1 MAQSYTLAL
10 AGNPNSGKTTM
21 FNALTGAAQ
30 FVGNWPGVTV
40 EKKEGK
46 YRKDKDVR
54 IMDLPGIYSLS
65 PYSQEE
71 VVAREYLVNDR
82 PDAIINIVDVTNL
95 ERNLY
100 LTTQLLE
107 IGIPVV
113 IALNMMDVVQKS
125 GDTVHTDVLSR
136 ILKCPVVETSALKE
150 DNIDKVVQEAIA
162 AAKRGEKPACVP
174 FDKQTE
180 GWLAQIQD
188 SLPADVPEAQRRYLS
203 IKLFEKDS
211 KIPYGNAAVSKIIA
225 EAEKALDDDTESH
238 ITSVRYEYIAGII
251 GKVRRKQSGKVSVS
265 DRIDR
270 IVTNRWL
277 GLPIFA
283 LVMMV
288 VYYISVTTVG
298 TWVTDWTNDVFVG
311 EIIQAPVEGWLTGIG
326 CADWLTGLICEGIIG
341 GVGAMLGFMPQMFIL
356 FFFLALLE
364 DCGYMAR
371 IAFVM
376 DRVFR
381 KFGMSG
387 KSFIPMLIGTGCG
400 LPGIMAARTIENE
413 KDRRMTIMTVTFMPC
428 GAKLPMIACIAG
440 ALFNNS
446 GLVAFSAYALGIV
459 SVIVTGVMLKKTKL
473 FAGETTP
480 FVMELPAYHIP
491 TVKNVWHSIW
501 DRLKAFAKKA
511 VTVYMLA
518 SILVWFISSFGWA
531 DGKFGMVEIGN
542 SIAYAIGNALDWLF
556 VPCGFDKWQAVIA
569 SILGIAAKEEVVGT
583 LGVFSAIGDADMA
596 LELAESGGNL
606 APIAALFGGSAAAG
620 YAFLAFNL
628 LCAPCFAAI
637 NTIRAEMQS
646 GKWSAFAIGYQCGF
660 AYLVSIMIYQF
671 GSLIA
676 GGGFTAWTAVAFGV
690 LAFFLFML
698 LRPGYKPA
706 GVKTKAAARA

>member
-1 MAQSYTLAL
+1 M
-10 AGNPNSGKTTM
+10 
-21 FNALTGAAQ
+21 
-30 FVGNWPGVTV
+30 
-40 EKKEGK
+40 KENN
-46 YRKDKDVR
+46 V
-54 IMDLPGIYSLS
+54 
-65 PYSQEE
+65 
-71 VVAREYLVNDR
+71 
-82 PDAIINIVDVTNL
+82 
-95 ERNLY
+95 
-100 LTTQLLE
+100 
-107 IGIPVV
+107 
-113 IALNMMDVVQKS
+113 
-125 GDTVHTDVLSR
+125 
-136 ILKCPVVETSALKE
+136 
-150 DNIDKVVQEAIA
+150 DKVVQEAIA

-188 SLPADVPEAQRRYLS
+188 CLPADAPESEKRYLS

-211 KIPYGNAAVSKIIA
+211 KVPYANETISKIVT

-238 ITSVRYEYIAGII
+238 ITGARYEYITGII
-251 GKVRRKQSGKVSVS
+251 NKVRKKQSGKVSLS
-265 DRIDR
+265 DKIDR

-283 LVMMV
+283 LVMLV

-298 TWVTDWTNDVFVG
+298 SWVTDWTNDVFVG
-311 EIIQAPVEGWLTGIG
+311 EWIQAPVESWLTGID
-326 CADWLTGLICEGIIG
+326 CADWLTGLICDGIIG

-428 GAKLPMIACIAG
+428 GAKLPLIACIAG

-446 GLVAFSAYALGIV
+446 GLVAFSAYVLGIV
-459 SVIVTGVMLKKTKL
+459 SVIVTGIMLKKTKL

-518 SILVWFISSFGWA
+518 SIFVWFISSFGWV
-531 DGKFGMVEIGN
+531 DGKFGMVEIGD
-542 SIAYAIGNALDWLF
+542 SIAYAIGNALAWLF
-556 VPCGFDKWQAVIA
+556 APCGFDKWQAVIA

-583 LGVFSAIGDADMA
+583 LGVFSAIGDADLA
-596 LELAESGGNL
+596 LELAKSGGNL
-606 APIAALFGGSAAAG
+606 APIAALFNGSAAAG

-646 GKWSAFAIGYQCGF
+646 GKWSAFAIGYQCVF
-660 AYLVSIMIYQF
+660 AYLVSMMIYQF
-671 GSLIA
+671 GNLIL
-676 GGGFTAWTAVAFGV
+676 GGGFTIWTGVAFAV

-698 LRPGYKPA
+698 FRPGYKPA
-706 GVKTKAAARA
+706 ETKLKAATKA

>member
-46 YRKDKDVR
+46 YRKNKDVR

-82 PDAIINIVDVTNL
+82 PDAIINIVDATNL

-113 IALNMMDVVQKS
+113 IALNMMDVVKKN
-125 GDTVHTDVLSR
+125 GDTIHTDVLSQ
-136 ILKCPVVETSALKE
+136 ILKCPVIETSALKE
-150 DNIDKVVQEAIA
+150 DNIDKVVQEAIS

-180 GWLAQIQD
+180 DWLAQIQD
-188 SLPADVPEAQRRYLS
+188 SLPADVPEAQKRYLS

-211 KIPYGNAAVSKIIA
+211 KIPYGNEAVSRIVA

-238 ITSVRYEYIAGII
+238 ITGVRYEYITGII
-251 GKVRRKQSGKVSVS
+251 GKVRRKQSGRVSVS

-311 EIIQAPVEGWLTGIG
+311 ELIQAPVEGWLTGIG

-459 SVIVTGVMLKKTKL
+459 SVIVTGVMLKKTRL

-518 SILVWFISSFGWA
+518 SILVWFISSFGWV

-556 VPCGFDKWQAVIA
+556 APCGFDKWQAVIA

-596 LELAESGGNL
+596 LEMAESGGNL

-671 GSLIA
+671 GSLIS
-676 GGGFTAWTAVAFGV
+676 GGGFTVWTAVAFGV

-698 LRPGYKPA
+698 FRPGYKSA
-706 GVKTKAAARA
+706 GVKTKVAARG

>member
-1 MAQSYTLAL
+1 MNYTLAL

-21 FNALTGAAQ
+21 FNALTGASQ

-46 YRKDKDVR
+46 YKKNKEVR

-82 PDAIINIVDVTNL
+82 PDAIINIVDATNL

-113 IALNMMDVVQKS
+113 IALNMMDVVQKN
-125 GDTVHTDVLSR
+125 GDVIHADVLSK

-150 DNIDKVVQEAIA
+150 SNLDKVVETALS
-162 AAKRGEKPACVP
+162 AAKKGEAPACVP
-174 FDKQTE
+174 FDKATE
-180 GWLAQIQD
+180 GWLSQIEEN
-188 SLPADVPEAQRRYLS
+188 LPSETPAVQKRYFA
-203 IKLFEKDS
+203 IKLFEKDP
-211 KIPYGNAAVSKIIA
+211 KIPYGNAAISQIVS
-225 EAEKALDDDTESH
+225 EAEKVLDDDTESH
-238 ITSVRYEYIAGII
+238 ITGVRYEYITGII
-251 GKVRRKQSGKVSVS
+251 NKVRKKKGGKESLS
-265 DRIDR
+265 DRIDH

-298 TWVTDWTNDVFVG
+298 SIVTDWTNDVFVG
-311 EIIQAPVEGWLTGIG
+311 EWIQAPVESWLVGIG

-428 GAKLPMIACIAG
+428 GAKLPLIACIAG
-440 ALFNNS
+440 ALFGNN
-446 GLVAFSAYALGIV
+446 GLVAFSAYVLGIA
-459 SVIVTGVMLKKTKL
+459 SVVVTGIMLKKTKL

-518 SILVWFISSFGWA
+518 SILVWFLSSFGWTN
-531 DGKFGMVEIGN
+531 GSFGMVEDLE
-542 SIAYAIGNALDWLF
+542 SSVCYAIGNALAWIFTPL
-556 VPCGFDKWQAVIA
+556 GFDHWQAVIA
-569 SILGIAAKEEVVGT
+569 SILGLAAKEEVVGV
-583 LGVFSAIGDADMA
+583 LGEFAAMSDA
-596 LELAESGGNL
+596 LAVVEEGGSL
-606 APIAALFGGSAAAG
+606 APIAALFGGSAVAG

-646 GKWSAFAIGYQCGF
+646 GKWFAFAIGYQCIF
-660 AYLVSIMIYQF
+660 AYLVSLLIYQF
-671 GSLIA
+671 GTLFT
-676 GGGFTAWTAVAFGV
+676 GGGFTAWTVVAFIV
-690 LAFFLFML
+690 LAGFLFML
-698 LRPGYKPA
+698 FRPGYKPA
-706 GVKTKAAARA
+706 RKLSAATAK

>member
-1 MAQSYTLAL
+1 MDKYTLAL

-46 YRKDKDVR
+46 YKKNKEVR

-71 VVAREYLVNDR
+71 VVAREYLVNER
-82 PDAIINIVDVTNL
+82 PDAIINIVDATNL

-113 IALNMMDVVQKS
+113 IALNMMDVVRKS
-125 GDTVHTDVLSR
+125 GDTIHTDVLSK
-136 ILKCPVVETSALKE
+136 ILRCPVVETSALKE
-150 DNIDKVVQEAIA
+150 DNLDKVVQEAIS
-162 AAKRGEKPACVP
+162 AAKKGETPACVP

-180 GWLAQIQD
+180 GWIAEIQEN
-188 SLPADVPEAQRRYLS
+188 LPADVPAAQKRYLS

-211 KIPYGNAAVSKIIA
+211 KVPYVNEAISKIVA
-225 EAEKALDDDTESH
+225 EAEKTLDDDTESH
-238 ITSVRYEYIAGII
+238 ITGVRYEYITGII
-251 GKVRRKQSGKVSVS
+251 NKVRKKQSGKVSIS

-283 LVMMV
+283 LVMLV

-298 TWVTDWTNDVFVG
+298 SWVTDWTNDVFVG
-311 EIIQAPVEGWLTGIG
+311 EWVQAPVETWLTGIG

-446 GLVAFSAYALGIV
+446 GFVAFSAYMLGIV
-459 SVIVTGVMLKKTKL
+459 SVIVTGIMLKKTKK
-473 FAGETTP
+473 FAGEATP

-518 SILVWFISSFGWA
+518 SILVWFISSFGWV
-531 DGKFGMVEIGN
+531 DGSFGMVEIGD
-542 SIAYAIGNALDWLF
+542 SIAYSIGNALAWLF
-556 VPCGFDKWQAVIA
+556 APCGFDKWQAVIA

-606 APIAALFGGSAAAG
+606 APIAALFGGSAVAG

-660 AYLVSIMIYQF
+660 AYLVSLMIYQF
-671 GSLIA
+671 GNLIL
-676 GGGFTAWTAVAFGV
+676 GGGFTIWTAVAFVV

-698 LRPGYKPA
+698 FRPGYKSSET
-706 GVKTKAAARA
+706 KLKAAAKA